1 MKAFNMDGAGCSG
14 SKISALMLDQ
24 PLHPIPRRCPLGN
37 LVVEL
42 ILLLVGGCGLAAG
55 NP

>member
-1 MKAFNMDGAGCSG
+1 MQSVSVAGPG
-14 SKISALMLDQ
+14 DQ
-24 PLHPIPRRCPLGN
+24 QLHPISRRCPLGN

-42 ILLLVGGCGLAAG
+42 ILLLLGSCGLAAG